1 MRRLHVLALLAP
13 LAARAAAAPAPVA
26 GVPATAAAGAPP
38 APPTATAAATPE
50 PEAWRA
56 TPPAPGPAVAPR
68 APEFRLARL
77 DGGLAVYASEQP
89 SLPLVTVAVA
99 FRAGSGAD
107 PAGKAGLADLAW
119 RLLLEG
125 AGKRDALQLADAFGE
140 LGASPAV
147 SVERDGASI
156 AVTVL
161 PRQAESALALLA
173 EVVARPRLAS
183 ADFERRK
190 AQQLADLAARVGEP
204 TFLAGWALAEAVYG
218 PDHPYGHPVAG
229 LPAAAV
235 GLSLADARRFHRDHA
250 GPATAA
256 VILAG
261 PVTLEQA
268 LAWTRKHLGA
278 WRASARPP
286 PPPPGLEAS
295 PRLEVVL
302 VPKPGL
308 GQTVIAMGRPALP
321 AGHPDLEALLVA
333 NEVYGG
339 TFSSR
344 LNMNLRE
351 QRGYTYGANS
361 RVEALRG
368 AGLLAA
374 STSVRAD
381 VTGEALSQS
390 MLEMRGLSGRP
401 VEEREM
407 AGARDGLMQRMP
419 GTFETAER
427 LAAAAAALHRRDL
440 PLDHFAR
447 RVERLAALDL
457 AAVRSAAG
465 RWFQDAVMRVVL
477 VGDPAVVE
485 RQIPALGA
493 GAVAVRSPP
502 ETPPPAPAGK
512 ARR

>member
-1 MRRLHVLALLAP
+1 MRRAFLVLPALLAACATTAP
-13 LAARAAAAPAPVA
+13 PAPA
-26 GVPATAAAGAPP
+26 APP
-38 APPTATAAATPE
+38 APPPD

-56 TPPAPGPAVAPR
+56 TPPVPGPAVPPR
-68 APEFRLARL
+68 APEFRRATLPN
-77 DGGLAVYASEQP
+77 GLAVYASEQP
-89 SLPLVTVAVA
+89 SLPMVALSVA

-107 PAGKAGLADLAW
+107 PAGKAGLADLTW

-147 SVERDGASI
+147 SVERDGAAI

-161 PRQAESALALLA
+161 PRHAEAALALLA
-173 EVVARPRLAS
+173 EVASRPRLAA

-190 AQQLADLAARVGEP
+190 RQQLADLAARIGEP
-204 TFLAGWALAEAVYG
+204 RFLAAWALVEAVYG
-218 PDHPYGHPVAG
+218 PDHPYGHPLSG
-229 LPAAAV
+229 LPAPVAA
-235 GLSLADARRFHRDHA
+235 LSLADARRFHRENA
-250 GPATAA
+250 GPAAAA
-256 VILAG
+256 VIVAG

-268 LAWTRKHLGA
+268 RAWAEKHLGS
-278 WRASARPP
+278 WRSPARPP
-286 PPPPGLEAS
+286 PPPPALEAS
-295 PRLEVVL
+295 PRREVVL
-302 VPKPGL
+302 VPKAGL
-308 GQTVIAMGRPALP
+308 AQTVISLGRPALP
-321 AGHPDLEALLVA
+321 AGHPDLEALQVA
-333 NEVYGG
+333 NEVFGG
-339 TFSSR
+339 AFSSR

-351 QRGYTYGANS
+351 QRGYTYGAHS

-368 AGLLAA
+368 TGLITAG
-374 STSVRAD
+374 TSVRAD
-381 VTGEALSQS
+381 VTGDSLAQAI
-390 MLEMRGLSGRP
+390 LEMRGLSQRP
-401 VEEREM
+401 IGEQEM
-407 AGARDGLMQRMP
+407 ADARDGLMQRMP

-457 AAVRSAAG
+457 AAVQSAAG
-465 RWFQDAVMRVVL
+465 RWFQDGVMRVVL

-485 RQIPALGA
+485 SQVPALGA

>member
-1 MRRLHVLALLAP
+1 MRRAALLALLAACATTP
-13 LAARAAAAPAPVA
+13 SPPAPSAAAPA
-26 GVPATAAAGAPP
+26 ATAAAPLAAPP
-38 APPTATAAATPE
+38 APPPD

-56 TPPAPGPAVAPR
+56 RPPAPGPAAAPR
-68 APEFRLARL
+68 APEFRRAQLES
-77 DGGLAVYASEQP
+77 GLAVYASEQP
-89 SLPLVTVAVA
+89 TLPLVTVAVA

-140 LGASPAV
+140 LGASPAA

-161 PRQAESALALLA
+161 PRHAEAALALLA
-173 EVVARPRLAS
+173 EVASRPRLAA

-190 AQQLADLAARVGEP
+190 RQQLADLAARVGEP

-218 PDHPYGHPVAG
+218 ADHPYGHPVAG
-229 LPAAAV
+229 LPAAVA

-268 LAWTRKHLGA
+268 RAWARKHLGA
-278 WRASARPP
+278 WRSPARPP
-286 PPPPGLEAS
+286 PPPAGLEAS
-295 PRLEVVL
+295 PRREVVL

-308 GQTVIAMGRPALP
+308 GQTVISLGRPGVP
-321 AGHPDLEALLVA
+321 AAHPGLDALLVA
-333 NEVYGG
+333 NEVFGG
-339 TFSSR
+339 AFTSR
-344 LNMNLRE
+344 LNLNLRE
-351 QRGYTYGANS
+351 QRGYTYGAYS
-361 RVEALRG
+361 RVEALRS
-368 AGLLAA
+368 AGLVAA
-374 STSVRAD
+374 GASVRAD
-381 VTGEALSQS
+381 VTGDALAQAI
-390 MLEMRGLSGRP
+390 LEMRGLSERP
-401 VEEREM
+401 VSEQEM
-407 AGARDGLMQRMP
+407 ADARDGLMQRMP

-447 RVERLAALDL
+447 RVERLGALDL
-457 AAVRSAAG
+457 EAVRSAAG
-465 RWFQDAVMRVVL
+465 RWFQDGVMRVVL

-485 RQIPALGA
+485 RQIPALGV

-502 ETPPPAPAGK
+502 EAPPPTPAGK